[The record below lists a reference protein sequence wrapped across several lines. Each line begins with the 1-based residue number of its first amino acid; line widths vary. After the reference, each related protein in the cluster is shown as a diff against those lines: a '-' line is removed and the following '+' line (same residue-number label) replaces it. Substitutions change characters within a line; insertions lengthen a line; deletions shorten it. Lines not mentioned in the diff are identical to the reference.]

1 MKSDIDI
8 KDDVYNIIS
17 SSKLKT
23 AVTGSLC
30 KRGRPFY
37 RTGAT
42 GKEDICISIL
52 ANRTSQIQE
61 AFVNVNIYVQDQ
73 AITKK
78 GNIQKEENTARL
90 RELCQLSFS
99 TFEAVHGSDFR
110 LSMSEQRV
118 IACEGTSE
126 HIINNKLLYQIYLS
140 YNNHHK
146 KPTNRSILSLLHLWF
161 S

>member
-8 KDDVYNIIS
+8 KDDVYNIIY
-17 SSKLKT
+17 SSKLKA

-30 KRGRPFY
+30 KRGRPY
-37 RTGAT
+37 YGTGTT

-52 ANRTSQIQE
+52 ANRTSQMQE

-73 AITKK
+73 TTTKK
-78 GNIQKEENTARL
+78 GNTQKEENTTRL
-90 RELCQLSFS
+90 RDLCQLSFS

-118 IACEGTSE
+118 IACEGTGE
-126 HIINNKLLYQIYLS
+126 HIINNKILYQTI
-140 YNNHHK
+140 ND
-146 KPTNRSILSLLHLWF
+146 
-161 S
+161 

>member
-37 RTGAT
+37 GTGTT
-42 GKEDICISIL
+42 GKEDICISVL
-52 ANRTSQIQE
+52 ANQTSQIQE

-73 AITKK
+73 AIK
-78 GNIQKEENTARL
+78 KEENTARL

-126 HIINNKLLYQIYLS
+126 HIINNKLLYQTI
-140 YNNHHK
+140 ND
-146 KPTNRSILSLLHLWF
+146 
-161 S
+161 

>member
-17 SSKLKT
+17 SSKLKN

-30 KRGRPFY
+30 KRGRPY
-37 RTGAT
+37 YGTSRT

-126 HIINNKLLYQIYLS
+126 HIINNKLLYQTI
-140 YNNHHK
+140 NN
-146 KPTNRSILSLLHLWF
+146 
-161 S
+161 

>member
-17 SSKLKT
+17 SSKLMT

-37 RTGAT
+37 GTGRT

-78 GNIQKEENTARL
+78 GNTRKEENTARL

-126 HIINNKLLYQIYLS
+126 HIINNKLLYQTI
-140 YNNHHK
+140 ND
-146 KPTNRSILSLLHLWF
+146 
-161 S
+161 

>member
-37 RTGAT
+37 GTGTT
-42 GKEDICISIL
+42 GKEDICISVQ
-52 ANRTSQIQE
+52 TSQIQE

-78 GNIQKEENTARL
+78 GNTRKEENTARL

-126 HIINNKLLYQIYLS
+126 HIINNKLLYQTI
-140 YNNHHK
+140 ND
-146 KPTNRSILSLLHLWF
+146 
-161 S
+161 

>member
-17 SSKLKT
+17 SSKLKD
-23 AVTGSLC
+23 AITGSLC
-30 KRGRPFY
+30 KRGRPY
-37 RTGAT
+37 YGTGTT

-52 ANRTSQIQE
+52 ANKTSQMQE

-73 AITKK
+73 TTTKN
-78 GNIQKEENTARL
+78 GNTQKEENTTRL

-118 IACEGTSE
+118 IACEGTGE
-126 HIINNKLLYQIYLS
+126 HIINNKLLYQTI
-140 YNNHHK
+140 ND
-146 KPTNRSILSLLHLWF
+146 
-161 S
+161 

>member
-17 SSKLKT
+17 SSELKA

-30 KRGRPFY
+30 KRGRPY
-37 RTGAT
+37 YIPDTNGE
-42 GKEDICISIL
+42 EDICISVL
-52 ANRTSQIQE
+52 ANQTSQLQE

-73 AITKK
+73 SITKK
-78 GNIQKEENTARL
+78 GNTQKEENTARL

-110 LSMSEQRV
+110 LSMSEQKV
-118 IACEGTSE
+118 IACEGTGE
-126 HIINNKLLYQIYLS
+126 HIIVNKLLYQTI
-140 YNNHHK
+140 ND
-146 KPTNRSILSLLHLWF
+146 
-161 S
+161 